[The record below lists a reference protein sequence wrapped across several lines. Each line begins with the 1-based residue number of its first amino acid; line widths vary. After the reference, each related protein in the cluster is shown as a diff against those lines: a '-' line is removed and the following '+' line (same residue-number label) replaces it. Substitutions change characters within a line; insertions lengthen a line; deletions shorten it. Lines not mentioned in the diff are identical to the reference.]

1 MDSYLNARST
11 LTDQE
16 GVLFV
21 DDTDGDSILSKSQG
35 ADETDR
41 ASTDLG
47 DERTR

>member
-35 ADETDR
+35 ADR

-47 DERTR
+47 NEKTR